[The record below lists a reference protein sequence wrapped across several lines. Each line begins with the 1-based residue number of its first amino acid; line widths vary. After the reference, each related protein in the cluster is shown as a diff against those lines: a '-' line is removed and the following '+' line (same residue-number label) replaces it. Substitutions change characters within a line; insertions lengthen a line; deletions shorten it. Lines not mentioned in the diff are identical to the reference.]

1 MSSLKKIADRI
12 KTIKSTYQV
21 TSSMKVV
28 AISRLRKLQAAFLK
42 TTPYM
47 AEMNRVIRRLIRS
60 ATKRQSDLIWEN
72 DPTVLPLPKLLKGNG
87 KSEKYVLVVITSDDG
102 LSGSSNVQVVQKTQ
116 EVIKYLQ
123 KEKKD
128 IWLLCFGTKG
138 AEILKR
144 FYPDMRIITVKRK
157 VLSTGENY
165 LDAERLSS
173 DLTKAF
179 YQDKFDVCLFIYNQ
193 FKSVVSQR
201 PTIEQLIPGKMFSS
215 ENPWQFLIDTN
226 DLDYISRDVLGQK
239 KIALKQTS
247 FLKAFGK
254 GDLFSPLGAL
264 EATLNKPATRA
275 PEMYDYE
282 GGDLGILERILPQ
295 YMTAY
300 LNRVL
305 LETEVAD
312 NAARLMAMDNA
323 TRNASDMLHDMQKIY
338 RRTSQSKITT
348 DIAEV
353 VSGAMAQ
360 EQE

>member
-28 AISRLRKLQAAFLK
+28 AISRLRKLQTAFLK

-47 AEMNRVIRRLIRS
+47 SEMNRVIRRLIRS

-72 DPTVLPLPKLLKGNG
+72 DPTLLPLPKLLKGNG
-87 KSEKYVLVVITSDDG
+87 KNEKYVLVVITSDDG

-123 KEKKD
+123 KENKD

-144 FYPDMRIITVKRK
+144 FYPNMRILTVKRK

-165 LDAERLSS
+165 LDAERLAS

-179 YQDKFDVCLFIYNQ
+179 YQNKFDVCLFIYNQ

-264 EATLNKPATRA
+264 EATLEKPATRA

-282 GGDLGILERILPQ
+282 GGDLAILERILPQ

-338 RRTSQSKITT
+338 RRTRQSKITT

>member
-1 MSSLKKIADRI
+1 MSSLKKISDRI

-28 AISRLRKLQAAFLK
+28 AISRLKKLQTAFMK

-47 AEMNRVIRRLIRS
+47 TEMNRVIRRLIRS
-60 ATKRQSDLIWEN
+60 ATKRQDDLIWKD
-72 DPTVLPLPKLLKGNG
+72 DPTILPLPRLLKGNG
-87 KSEKYVLVVITSDDG
+87 KDLRYTLVVITSDDG
-102 LSGSSNVQVVQKTQ
+102 LSGASNVQVVQKTQ
-116 EVIKYLQ
+116 EVVKYLQ
-123 KEKKD
+123 KENKE
-128 IWLLCFGTKG
+128 ITLLCFGTKG

-144 FYPDMRIITVKRK
+144 FYPNIRMITVKKK
-157 VLSTGENY
+157 VFNAGESY

-201 PTIEQLIPGKMFSS
+201 PTIEQLIPGKMFSE

-247 FLKAFGK
+247 FLKAFGR
-254 GDLFSPLGAL
+254 GDLFSPFGAL
-264 EATLNKPATRA
+264 ESSLLKPATRE

-300 LNRVL
+300 VNRVL

-323 TRNASDMLHDMQKIY
+323 TKNASDMLHDMQKIY
-338 RRTSQSKITT
+338 RRTRQSKITT

-360 EQE
+360 EN

>member
-28 AISRLRKLQAAFLK
+28 AISRLRKLQSAFLK

-47 AEMNRVIRRLIRS
+47 SEMNRVIRRLIRS
-60 ATKRQSDLIWEN
+60 ATKRQDDLVWAG
-72 DPTVLPLPKLLKGNG
+72 DTTLLPLPRLLKGNG
-87 KSEKYVLVVITSDDG
+87 RDKKYVLVVITSDDG

-116 EVIKYLQ
+116 EVIKYLK
-123 KEKKD
+123 KENKD
-128 IWLLCFGTKG
+128 ISLLCFGTKG

-144 FYPDMRIITVKRK
+144 FYPDMRILTVKRK
-157 VLSTGENY
+157 LLNVGENY

-173 DLTKAF
+173 DLTLAF

-247 FLKAFGK
+247 FLKAFGR

-264 EATLNKPATRA
+264 ESTLLKPATRA
-275 PEMYDYE
+275 PEMYDYDG
-282 GGDLGILERILPQ
+282 GGDLAILERVLPQ

-300 LNRVL
+300 VNRVL

-338 RRTSQSKITT
+338 RRTRQSKITT

-360 EQE
+360 EQ

>member
-28 AISRLRKLQAAFLK
+28 AISRLRKLQTAFLK

-72 DPTVLPLPKLLKGNG
+72 DPTLLPLPKLLKGNG
-87 KSEKYVLVVITSDDG
+87 KNEKYVLVVITSDDG

-144 FYPDMRIITVKRK
+144 FYPNMRILTVKRK

-179 YQDKFDVCLFIYNQ
+179 YQNKFDVCLFIYNQ

-201 PTIEQLIPGKMFSS
+201 PTIEQLIPGKMFSA

-264 EATLNKPATRA
+264 EATLDKPATRE

-282 GGDLGILERILPQ
+282 DGDLAILERILPQ

-338 RRTSQSKITT
+338 RRTRQSKITT